1 MVLSQI
7 SVINSTIIPKHW
19 YIIPNMWYI
28 IPNMWYIIPKYW
40 DIIPNIWDIIPKS
53 DLVFFWADAVS
64 VTTM

>member
-1 MVLSQI
+1 
-7 SVINSTIIPKHW
+7 
-19 YIIPNMWYI
+19 MWYI